1 LTGPWNEDDPRDS
14 KVILGNLVQILRD
27 IDRDSSL
34 RGLPTVSMAQEW
46 HRQTYQGVRL
56 PVPYYAGEIR
66 DSDSNFPELFG
77 YEVAVGPNQG
87 VPSRLVP
94 EQLAQFEANMQRVV
108 AVLDAAIPVGTKP
121 SDPQIESVV
130 VLCANAHGEWV
141 RIHPF
146 ANGNGR
152 TARIWVNWC
161 ALRYALPPFIQMKP
175 RPEGILYDIASM
187 NSMLGNHQMM
197 VAVLADML
205 SLRLREL
212 A

>member
-1 LTGPWNEDDPRDS
+1 MSVPWNEDDPQDS
-14 KVILGNLVQILRD
+14 EIISLNLVRVLSGL
-27 IDRDSSL
+27 DRDASA
-34 RGLPTVSMAQEW
+34 RIPPTLGMAQEW

-66 DSDSNFPELFG
+66 DSDSNFPELYG
-77 YEVAVGPNQG
+77 YEVKVGPNPG
-87 VPSRLVP
+87 IASRLVP
-94 EQLAQFEANMQRVV
+94 EQLAQFEANMLQVV
-108 AVLDAAIPVGTKP
+108 AVLDAAIPVGTIP

-161 ALRYALPPFIQMKP
+161 ALRYALPPFIRMKP
-175 RPEGILYDIASM
+175 RPDGILYSIASM

-205 SLRLREL
+205 SRRLREL
-212 A
+212 V